1 MSKSDRVDVYL
12 VAGGKYHN
20 IDHARL
26 EILKLLAEQPRIKV
40 LVGSDFSDI
49 EAICASDV
57 LITYTC
63 DIIPT
68 EDETRC
74 LTNYVNN
81 GKKWFALHGTNSILQ
96 FLEPAADGTPRVDC
110 PEDNMSFMEVLGSQF
125 MSHPP
130 IHEYE
135 VHVTEPDHPLVQG
148 IPS

>member
-74 LTNYVNN
+74 LTDYVNN
-81 GKKWFALHGTNSILQ
+81 GKKCRS
-96 FLEPAADGTPRVDC
+96 P
-110 PEDNMSFMEVLGSQF
+110 SSLG
-125 MSHPP
+125 
-130 IHEYE
+130 
-135 VHVTEPDHPLVQG
+135 LL
-148 IPS
+148 